1 MSDKPTPKRTRPFV
15 VPAVTAA
22 LLAAFGAGVYIVA
35 GGGSFNPQGLIGSYG
50 SGTADAS
57 AGYRIDST
65 EAGSGSNRHDAQD
78 NDTEDAV
85 KQVEESQPRA
95 AEAAQDAFTGAGDA
109 STTTSA
115 YNVTGADDGTGVTV
129 NNGGSS
135 SDSANS
141 SSGNGGG
148 DSGVIVIPDSG
159 DGSGGETDGDGTDS
173 DGKHEG
179 SGGKDDSGS
188 KDDPTPTPKPTPTD
202 NSYAILPSD
211 PTPSK
216 DASADSKLFPNKAG
230 ADASEIEQADEG
242 TVSVNITQADS
253 QELYY
258 GQKLD
263 AWTIFCALSTT
274 YTYRA
279 PGSTSSEGYR
289 WECTQD
295 EFDTYPY
302 FQIAS
307 WTDEEGNLNPSVC
320 PESGL
325 TITVRYRFSEDGAWR
340 EQTVAYEPQASRVY
354 ILGQTRADGSA
365 TILGW
370 SEAETLNLLTLSSSQ
385 LSFEDD
391 TADLGV
397 SITGRA
403 LRDAGYVRDD
413 GTITHLLLG
422 WEEAGEELGL
432 TYAVTPG
439 RHVIQPSGFSE
450 LDEGYSVR
458 LQNYQVRYSN
468 EEETYTS
475 TLQTLVDVDESVLTD
490 GDGTEPALAVPC
502 GIQAVDDARED
513 KSRAAN
519 WSLSEVE
526 LPATALYYNTD
537 GPFIAQQRFEVAEEN
552 AVYASTEDGIL
563 STEDGSGYLGIP
575 AALTELEVPSGVTSV
590 QVQQVNELSRITVHG
605 TNGEAPALQTDN
617 LRDCELVVDDDI
629 FDAFIEKNYAGLASS
644 DGEGISIA
652 RASNPEAHYACS
664 GGMVYSEDDLVRV
677 RNSGSD
683 TVFVQIPTT
692 IKAGA
697 FEGATDV
704 SCVVLFNDE
713 DCVLEPGSL
722 AGGAVKT
729 IVCFTDEQAASV
741 TAQLEAAGAPD
752 AHVILAQASAED
764 MLYYKDGNTV
774 TLLSD
779 QGFAQSFN
787 GTVTT
792 EDGAS
797 IEVDAIAPYAFAG
810 DTDLTWVNLGSSV
823 TSIGAYAFAGCSS
836 LQGLFIG
843 ATDNVTVGTGAL
855 EGCESLG
862 FVASASPNATFAST
876 ETPNENCVWYCPD
889 SHTGGY
895 DARFTYLTGIDTLL
909 VEAQGDGSLVLYGS
923 FSEDGEADIA
933 LGSGTYFEGTL
944 VLPSTV
950 TEIFTGAFASLGGS
964 WTVDWASAPSLT
976 WIDQNAFAN
985 SGLSGSLTLTASD
998 DGARDLV
1005 EIGKYAFQGCNGLA
1019 AVCLEAN
1026 EVEIGSYAFAEC
1038 GELANVA
1045 ISSADAGRLGT
1056 GAFTA
1061 CGELSTLQLNGASP
1075 ANLTL
1080 ASPGIPFAFTDS
1092 ETGDEAV
1099 GLAVPAG
1106 SEKSYLSAWIY
1117 SFVGY
1122 AAYDE
1127 YFAEIQFELT
1137 LEQGFRPT
1145 EAQVRG
1151 RMAQE
1156 LLAPENH
1163 LRRMLGLPEVESST
1177 IIVDNA
1183 QEEDGFTFTQGES
1196 GAYTLTAAPA
1206 DAVNV
1211 DLDAVTPEG
1220 CTSLTIAAGAFEPCT
1235 GLERVDLGE
1244 LVDTIESGAFSGCD
1258 GVTVSIAEGRAESIA
1273 LTGGSADEPFTFGAG
1288 IALEVPEVECTA
1300 LLAAWP
1306 MRCLGYSNT
1315 DELEDWAFT
1324 LLWNYLGTKHPHAK
1338 AVAHINGKLLEQE
1351 NYLRGL
1357 MGLDPISSTDELAYQ
1372 YESSW

>member
-1 MSDKPTPKRTRPFV
+1 MSDKPTAKRTRPFA
-15 VPAVTAA
+15 VPAVTVA
-22 LLAAFGAGVYIVA
+22 LLAAFGASVYVVA
-35 GGGSFNPQGLIGSYG
+35 GGGSFNPQGLTGNYG

-65 EAGSGSNRHDAQD
+65 DTGSGTSRHDAQD

-85 KQVEESQPRA
+85 EQVEESQPRA
-95 AEAAQDAFTGAGDA
+95 AETAQDAFTGAGDS

-115 YNVTGADDGTGVTV
+115 YNVTGNDDGTSVTV

-135 SDSANS
+135 SGSANGS
-141 SSGNGGG
+141 PSNDGG

-159 DGSGGETDGDGTDS
+159 DGSGGKTDGDGTDS
-173 DGKHEG
+173 DGKHDG
-179 SGGKDDSGS
+179 SDSKGDSGS
-188 KDDPTPTPKPTPTD
+188 KDDPSPSPKPTPTD

-242 TVSVNITQADS
+242 AVTVNITQADS

-279 PGSTSSEGYR
+279 PGSTSNEGYR

-295 EFDTYPY
+295 EFDAYPY

-307 WTDEEGNLNPSVC
+307 WTDAEGNANPSIC
-320 PESGL
+320 PKSGL
-325 TITVRYRFSEDGAWR
+325 TITVRYRFSEGGAWH
-340 EQTVAYEPQASRVY
+340 EQAVAYEPQASRVY
-354 ILGQTRADGSA
+354 ILGQTRADGTA

-370 SEAETLNLLTLSSSQ
+370 SEAETLNLLTLGSSQ

-391 TADLGV
+391 TAELGS

-432 TYAVTPG
+432 TYTVTPG
-439 RHVIQPSGFSE
+439 RHVIQPSGFAE

-458 LQNYQVRYSN
+458 LQNYQVRYGSD
-468 EEETYTS
+468 ETAYSS

-490 GDGTEPALAVPC
+490 DDGTEPALTVPC

-513 KSRAAN
+513 KSRAAS

-537 GPFIAQQRFEVAEEN
+537 GPFIAQQRFEVDKEN
-552 AVYASTEDGIL
+552 AVYASTEGGIL

-575 AALTELEVPSGVTSV
+575 AALTELDVPSGVTSV
-590 QVQQVNELSRITVHG
+590 QVQQVNELSCISVHG
-605 TNGEAPALQTDN
+605 TNGEAPTLQTDN

-629 FDAFIEKNYAGLASS
+629 FDSFIEKNYAGLASS
-644 DGEGISIA
+644 DDGGVSIA

-664 GGMVYSEDDLVRV
+664 GGMVYSEDDLVSV
-677 RNSGSD
+677 HNSGSD

-713 DCVLEPGSL
+713 NCVLEPGSL

-729 IVCFTDEQAASV
+729 IVCFTEEQAAGV

-764 MLYYKDGNTV
+764 MLYYKDGSTV

-779 QGFAQSFN
+779 QGFAQSFD
-787 GTVTT
+787 GTVTD
-792 EDGAS
+792 EDGTS

-810 DTDLTWVNLGSSV
+810 DTDLAWVNLGPSV
-823 TSIGAYAFAGCSS
+823 TSIGAHAFAGCSS

-862 FVASASPNATFAST
+862 FVASLSPNATFAST
-876 ETPNENCVWYCPD
+876 ETPSESCVWYCP
-889 SHTGGY
+889 SSYTGGY
-895 DARFTYLTGIDTLL
+895 DGRFTHLNGIDTLL
-909 VEAQGDGSLVLYGS
+909 VEAQEDGSLVLYGS
-923 FSEDGEADIA
+923 FDKDGSPSIA
-933 LGSGTYFEGTL
+933 LGSGTSFEGTL

-950 TEIFTGAFASLGGS
+950 TEIFTDAFANLGGS
-964 WTVDWASAPSLT
+964 WSVDWASAPNLT
-976 WIDQNAFAN
+976 WIDRGAFAN
-985 SGLSGSLTLTASD
+985 SGLTGSLALTAT
-998 DGARDLV
+998 DGNTRDLV
-1005 EIGKYAFQGCNGLA
+1005 SIGKHAFQGCSGLTE
-1019 AVCLEAN
+1019 VCLEAD
-1026 EVEIGSYAFAEC
+1026 EVEVDSYAFARC
-1038 GELANVA
+1038 SELSSIA
-1045 ISSADAGRLGT
+1045 ITATSESLLGT

-1061 CGELSTLQLNGASP
+1061 CDALSALQLNSATP

-1080 ASPGIPFAFTDS
+1080 ASPGTPFAFTDS
-1092 ETGDEAV
+1092 ETSDEAI
-1099 GLAVPAG
+1099 GFTVPAG
-1106 SEKSYLSAWIY
+1106 SEKSYLGAWIY

-1122 AAYDE
+1122 STHDE
-1127 YFAEIQFELT
+1127 YFAEIQLELT

-1145 EAQVRG
+1145 EAQVRE

-1163 LRRMLGLPEVESST
+1163 LRRMLGLPEVASSS
-1177 IIVDNA
+1177 IIVDST
-1183 QEEDGFTFTQGES
+1183 QEEDGFTFTQGED

-1206 DAVNV
+1206 DAVDV
-1211 DLDAVTPEG
+1211 DLDAVVPED
-1220 CTSLTIAAGAFEPCT
+1220 CTNLTIAAGAFESCT
-1235 GLERVDLGE
+1235 GLERVNLGE
-1244 LVDTIESGAFSGCD
+1244 LVGTIESGAFSGCD
-1258 GVTVSIAEGRAESIA
+1258 GVTVAATEGRAESIT
-1273 LTGGSADEPFTFGAG
+1273 LTGGSADEPFTFGAS
-1288 IALEVPEVECTA
+1288 IALEAPEAERTA

-1306 MRCLGYSNT
+1306 MRSLGYAST
-1315 DELEDWAFT
+1315 DGLDNWLFD
-1324 LLWNYLGTKHPHAK
+1324 LIWNYLDAEDPITEAE
-1338 AVAHINGKLLEQE
+1338 AYINGRLLEQE

-1372 YESSW
+1372 YQLDW